1 MKKRRIATALL
12 LLLLAGILGG
22 CGKQGSKTQEGESAA
37 STETSG
43 SVSGSSDT
51 LTVVTN
57 PGVHEDVL
65 NKAAQILSGKG
76 LAISGMSPDGR
87 LVETVEIKE
96 HPFFIGVQFHPE
108 FKSRPNKPHPIFK
121 GFVEAASRRKADV
134 IST

>member
-1 MKKRRIATALL
+1 
-12 LLLLAGILGG
+12 
-22 CGKQGSKTQEGESAA
+22 
-37 STETSG
+37 
-43 SVSGSSDT
+43 
-51 LTVVTN
+51 
-57 PGVHEDVL
+57 
-65 NKAAQILSGKG
+65 
-76 LAISGMSPDGR
+76 MSPDGR